1 MVEYYK
7 APAKL
12 VHSNFCSFLIV
23 NADDYGMTE
32 AISNGILR
40 SIHKGIVSSV
50 SMVVNTPFFEIAARE
65 IKDLDVDVGVHLSLN
80 GGKSLTINSKTPFT
94 DDNGNFFLW
103 PFNKTP
109 IPFFRLNK
117 KSQNLLKSEFRA
129 QIDKFL
135 EAGLEIS
142 HLDSH
147 FHFHV
152 LPSITPVIKDII
164 EEYNI
169 KYIRFPFIESIW
181 STINKPT
188 YFVLSILAKRAANIL
203 CRRPIR
209 FYGLLETGTCCK
221 GNKNIYV
228 NLIDKIEPGVGEL
241 MLHPGYNSDENKKYY
256 TLPLEHIENEL
267 KFALSE
273 ETKKMM
279 KNNRIQIIRRRDI

>member
-23 NADDYGMTE
+23 NADDYGITE

-94 DDNGNFFLW
+94 DDNGDFFLW
-103 PFNKTP
+103 PFNKNP

-147 FHFHV
+147 FHIHV

-188 YFVLSILAKRAANIL
+188 YFILSILAKRAAILL

-209 FYGLLETGTCCK
+209 FYGLSETGTYCNS
-221 GNKNIYV
+221 NKNIYFDLV
-228 NLIDKIEPGVGEL
+228 NNIKPGVGEL

-256 TLPLEHIENEL
+256 PLPLEHIENEL

-279 KNNRIQIIRRRDI
+279 EKNRIQIIRRRDI

>member
-1 MVEYYK
+1 
-7 APAKL
+7 
-12 VHSNFCSFLIV
+12 
-23 NADDYGMTE
+23 MTE

-40 SIHKGIVSSV
+40 SIHNGIVSSV
-50 SMVVNTPFFEIAARE
+50 SMVSNTPFFEIAARE
-65 IKDLDVDVGVHLSLN
+65 IKDLDVDIGVHLSLN
-80 GGKSLTINSKTPFT
+80 GGKSLTINSRTPFT
-94 DDNGNFFLW
+94 DDNGDFFMW
-103 PFNKTP
+103 PFNKNP

-135 EAGLEIS
+135 EAGFEIS

-147 FHFHV
+147 FHIHV

-188 YFVLSILAKRAANIL
+188 YSVLSIFAKRAANIL

-209 FYGLLETGTCCK
+209 FYGLSETGICCK
-221 GNKNIYV
+221 SNKNIYV
-228 NLIDKIEPGVGEL
+228 NLVNKIKPGVGEL
-241 MLHPGYNSDENKKYY
+241 MLHPGYHSDENKKYY
-256 TLPLEHIENEL
+256 PLPLGHIENEL
-267 KFALSE
+267 EFAVSE

-279 KNNRIQIIRRRDI
+279 QKKRIQIIRRRDI

>member
-12 VHSNFCSFLIV
+12 VRSNFCSFLIV

-94 DDNGNFFLW
+94 DDNGDFFLW
-103 PFNKTP
+103 PFNKNP

-147 FHFHV
+147 FHIHV

-188 YFVLSILAKRAANIL
+188 YFILSILAKRAAILL

-209 FYGLLETGTCCK
+209 FYGLSETGTYCNS
-221 GNKNIYV
+221 NKNIYFDLV
-228 NLIDKIEPGVGEL
+228 NNIKPGVGEL
-241 MLHPGYNSDENKKYY
+241 MLHPGYHSDENKKYY
-256 TLPLEHIENEL
+256 PLPLEHIENEL

-279 KNNRIQIIRRRDI
+279 EKNRIQIVRRRDI